1 MRNSIAVDHE
11 FNIFNDKQ
19 YGRFMS
25 YLENVENNTAT
36 FTIDSINQLLL
47 DSEFKTVSGK
57 SRLTWTAL
65 RQCCNYLSKSF
76 YRVISDLC
84 GRGVSSKPDLS
95 LYSDKDASAVFNI
108 MVKRKLTRSLKN
120 KRVLKNNATNT
131 VEAILTPKYRRL
143 SNYAFMRR
151 VDEAMKKIGSDYS
164 FLQATVSGRK
174 MQARFIFKD
183 PLNID
188 SLEID
193 NALLPIRAGVLFTN
207 SEYGD
212 SAVKLTLFLMFGA
225 IGTTTVPYS
234 ASCSLDHKGKNFNS
248 KLNELLVALETNRK
262 ELDETHIENMLNRLQ
277 NSNLGLSGLAEA
289 DALWLKTI
297 NKKLVSNNINANIAD
312 KVLKRTLFSIVEDGE
327 LVLGRV
333 DKTRSW
339 PNKTSLDMFVAML
352 TEGAQSGKNMTAR
365 DNIEQSSFK
374 LLSGKLRI

>member
-36 FTIDSINQLLL
+36 FTIDSVNQLLL

-57 SRLTWTAL
+57 SRMTWTAL

-76 YRVISDLC
+76 YRVISDLS

-183 PLNID
+183 PLKID

-193 NALLPIRAGVLFTN
+193 NVLLPIRAGVLFTN

-212 SAVKLTLFLMFGA
+212 SAVKLTLFLMFGT

-234 ASCSLDHKGKNFNS
+234 PSCSLDHKGKNFNN

-312 KVLKRTLFSIVEDGE
+312 KVLKRTLFSKVEDGE

-333 DKTRSW
+333 DKAMAW

-352 TEGAQSGKNMTAR
+352 TEGAQSVKNMTAR

>member
-36 FTIDSINQLLL
+36 FTIDSVNQLLL

-76 YRVISDLC
+76 YRVISDLS

-183 PLNID
+183 PLKID

-193 NALLPIRAGVLFTN
+193 NVLLPIRAGVLFTN

-212 SAVKLTLFLMFGA
+212 SAVKLTLFLMFGD

-234 ASCSLDHKGKNFNS
+234 ASCSLDHKGKNFNN

-312 KVLKRTLFSIVEDGE
+312 KVLKRTLFSKVEDGE

-333 DKTRSW
+333 DKAMAW
-339 PNKTSLDMFVAML
+339 PNKLNAPCSWSLASS
-352 TEGAQSGKNMTAR
+352 TAWCRGKTPSAWPAR
-365 DNIEQSSFK
+365 CAARWSC
-374 LLSGKLRI
+374 

>member
-57 SRLTWTAL
+57 SKLTWTAL

-234 ASCSLDHKGKNFNS
+234 ASCSLDHKGKNFNN

-352 TEGAQSGKNMTAR
+352 TEGAQSVKNMTAR

>member
-25 YLENVENNTAT
+25 YLENVVNNTAT

-352 TEGAQSGKNMTAR
+352 TEGAQSVKNMTAR